1 MAFAKAFQV
10 ITSLCETFTL
20 GLEYYYGARQEY
32 FYEHAQQ
39 DEQERQSRLSLETAK
54 VQELTQAKGNYLD
67 NNFRK
72 FYLLTLVLN
81 IWLFMVYRR
90 V

>member
-1 MAFAKAFQV
+1 MIFMRALRLLIILSGA
-10 ITSLCETFTL
+10 SDL
-20 GLEYYYGARQEY
+20 GHLYEREQE
-32 FYEHAQQ
+32 EELH
-39 DEQERQSRLSLETAK
+39 QERQSRLSFETAQ
-54 VQELTQAKGNYLD
+54 VQELTQTKGNYLD